1 MLLMIQLK
9 GSRYANAIAYNCAHR
24 RICKLWRCRGGC
36 GPWKNHGDIMNV
48 HVIQP
53 EIAPTATI
61 GLLTKVGVQI
71 SPECFLEDEGFSDH
85 YTLGILGG
93 PCLSCF

>member
-1 MLLMIQLK
+1 
-9 GSRYANAIAYNCAHR
+9 
-24 RICKLWRCRGGC
+24 
-36 GPWKNHGDIMNV
+36 MNF

-53 EIAPTATI
+53 EIAPTI
-61 GLLTKVGVQI
+61 GLLTRVGVQI